1 MISEKDFIEILENF
15 HNVHHLDLF
24 RNRLVGFDEEKKKE
38 SVDVTQSDDPESEK
52 VKYKLDREK
61 QYKIQGIDFR
71 SWIDLN
77 LSRFNVMIQILAQNE
92 SLKKSLQYIWVDG
105 WKFST
110 SKAQILLV
118 QNGIFVTLD
127 GTRIE

>member
-71 SWIDLN
+71 S
-77 LSRFNVMIQILAQNE
+77 
-92 SLKKSLQYIWVDG
+92 
-105 WKFST
+105 
-110 SKAQILLV
+110 
-118 QNGIFVTLD
+118 
-127 GTRIE
+127 